1 MPRGYEEDEAAR
13 RERDR
18 LRGENVLD
26 DPWMRRDGEAQNF
39 DDEPRYDLTGER
51 TTGGADEVSSSV
63 PQWQQDSAG
72 VPIWGWLSGS
82 DAAVARED
90 AQNAEE
96 RNRAI
101 WQGVHAEAP
110 SVDDL
115 TTRYYLEG
123 NTDAYGDLLG
133 DPSQLEGLD
142 ARGSGHQQAAL
153 AALHQL
159 YSSGGLSDADRSA
172 AADLRRL
179 SAMERGQQLRGA
191 NEAALQQMQARGMG
205 GSGAELA
212 ARLSGSQTMSQGQAM
227 ADASTNA
234 AMQMAAMQRQFAALQ
249 GYGAQANQM
258 QSQEMDRRNALDAF
272 NQANMDWRRG
282 QETRNT
288 AWANRGQES
297 RTTAR
302 QQAHDNAERAAAG
315 MTNQYS
321 TDVSRRNA
329 EGARQDASNQAAT
342 GAIGTI
348 LSEIF

>member
-1 MPRGYEEDEAAR
+1 MPRGYAEDEAAR
-13 RERDR
+13 AERDR
-18 LRGENVLD
+18 YRGENVPD
-26 DPWMRRDGEAQNF
+26 DPWMRRDGASVSHDN
-39 DDEPRYDLTGER
+39 EPRYNLTGENAE
-51 TTGGADEVSSSV
+51 GGADEVSSSV

-115 TTRYYLEG
+115 TTRYYLEDTVDEYG
-123 NTDAYGDLLG
+123 NLIG

-142 ARGSGHQQAAL
+142 ERGTGHQQAAMT
-153 AALHQL
+153 ALQQL
-159 YSSGGLSDADRSA
+159 MGSGPTSA
-172 AADLRRL
+172 ELETARQQRRL
-179 SAMERGQQLRGA
+179 GAMERGQQLRGA
-191 NEAALQQMQARGMG
+191 NEAALQQMSARGMG

-212 ARLSGSQTMSQGQAM
+212 ARLGASQAMAQGQAM
-227 ADASTNA
+227 SDAATQA
-234 AMQMAAMQRQFAALQ
+234 ALQQQAMQRQFAAIQ
-249 GYGAQANQM
+249 GYQGGANTLAQ
-258 QSQEMDRRNALDAF
+258 QEMARRGALDAF
-272 NQANMDWRRG
+272 NQSNLDWRRG

-288 AWANRGQES
+288 AWANQGQES
-297 RTTAR
+297 RTQAR
-302 QQAHDNAERAAAG
+302 QQVHDNAERAAAG

-321 TDVSRRNA
+321 TDASRRGA
-329 EGARQDASNQAAT
+329 EGARQDAANQAAT
-342 GAIGTI
+342 GVVGGI